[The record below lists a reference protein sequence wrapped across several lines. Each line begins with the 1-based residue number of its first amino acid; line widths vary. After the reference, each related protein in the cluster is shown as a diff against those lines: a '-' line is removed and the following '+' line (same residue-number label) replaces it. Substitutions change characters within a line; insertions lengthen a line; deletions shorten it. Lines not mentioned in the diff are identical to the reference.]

1 MSMMSRWPVL
11 VSLPVGA
18 GELDAGGQLTEAA
31 VERLFAEARD
41 AYFAECTTLDAA
53 AVEVLAAIVTLGAAP
68 VGAGGVTV
76 SACVV
81 EVFPD
86 SFTMSARVRPVDSG
100 DGDGFGVAA
109 TAWCSLSPGG
119 EVTEAMRDE
128 FIAHAHAATHF
139 H

>member
-1 MSMMSRWPVL
+1 MISRWPVL
-11 VSLPVGA
+11 VSLPVA
-18 GELDAGGQLTEAA
+18 ADERDAGGQLTEAS
-31 VERLFAEARD
+31 VERLFAAARD
-41 AYFAECTTLDAA
+41 AYFAECATLDAA
-53 AVEVLAAIVTLGAAP
+53 AVEVLAATVTLGGAR
-68 VGAGGVTV
+68 VGDGGVTV

-86 SFTMSARVRPVDSG
+86 SFTMSARIRPADVG
-100 DGDGFGVAA
+100 DGAGFGVAA

-128 FIAHAHAATHF
+128 FIAHAHAASHL